1 MNFLLIGNKIIE
13 KINDI
18 NMYANKKLNFQN
30 KKISRNPKKIVKNV
44 LVFFFM
50 LYYFVKAYE
59 TIFAPI
65 FNASNLF
72 SYELLCILLSSHPSP
87 RSHS

>member
-50 LYYFVKAYE
+50 LYHFVKAYE